1 MTLKTVPASIAALLA
16 ASVLLAG
23 CSDDG
28 SGDTDGDKSS
38 DPTTSAS
45 SATSDDATDPGTSD
59 TSPGSGDGGSGELT
73 TANFN
78 ETTIGA
84 LEAAG
89 SYRVRGTTTTG
100 GQTST
105 IESEAVYEDG
115 KPLVHG
121 RTTAG
126 SPQQIETVAAAGVVY
141 IKSAGLGVPAGK
153 WLKIDPD
160 DPANAGNPL
169 TALAATSDPEV
180 ALRAM
185 GELESLDLVG
195 SEEIDGVDTDHY
207 RAVMSTAN
215 YAETLGLPAEV
226 ASSLPATIPVDMWID
241 EDNRPVRYD
250 IEITVQGVSNKTS
263 QTYYDFGADIT
274 VTVPKDSETVPLSE
288 SGLG

>member
-23 CSDDG
+23 CNDDS
-28 SGDTDGDKSS
+28 SGDADGEKSS
-38 DPTTSAS
+38 KPTTSAS
-45 SATSDDATDPGTSD
+45 TATSDDVTDPGAS
-59 TSPGSGDGGSGELT
+59 SGSADSGSGELT
-73 TANFN
+73 AANFN
-78 ETTIGA
+78 ETTVGA

-89 SYRVRGTTTTG
+89 SYRVRGTTTSAG
-100 GQTST
+100 VTST
-105 IESEAVYEDG
+105 IESEATYEDG
-115 KPLVHG
+115 KPLIHG
-121 RTTAG
+121 KTTAD
-126 SPQQIETVAAAGVVY
+126 SPQQIETVAADGVVY
-141 IKSAGLGVPAGK
+141 IKSSGLGVPAGK
-153 WLKIDPD
+153 WLKIDPN

-195 SEEIDGVDTDHY
+195 SEEIEGVDTDHY

-215 YAETLGLPAEV
+215 YSKALGLPTEV
-226 ASSLPATIPVDMWID
+226 ASSLPATIPVDMWVD
-241 EDNRPVRYD
+241 EDNRPVRYE
-250 IEITVQGVSNKTS
+250 IELTVQGITNKTS
-263 QTYYDFGADIT
+263 QTYYDFGADVT